1 MTCPNA
7 LLNLPIFLMQ
17 GDLKLIHRTQPVL
30 GTIQYNFD
38 KPKLKKSNPMSGK
51 NKKTTMSRFGLPSEK
66 VRNFLRVLRPRP
78 MHWKSKIHPELL
90 K

>member
-66 VRNFLRVLRPRP
+66 VRNFLRVLRPQP

>member
-38 KPKLKKSNPMSGK
+38 KPKLEKCNPMSG
-51 NKKTTMSRFGLPSEK
+51 KKTTMSRFGLPSEK